1 MSPSM
6 LEEIHIASILHD
18 VGKIGISE
26 RIISKPDRLS
36 PEEFDIMKDHPA
48 HGIRILDPIGFSPSI
63 MSAIFQ
69 HHERYDG
76 KGYPQGISGEEITLG
91 ARILNVADTI
101 DAMVSERPYRG
112 IISSAEV
119 VQELEKESG
128 RQFDPHVAASAKRLI
143 EKGLLKLGMHTY
155 YHYATGT
162 DKNVHAPKGAPEKI

>member
-1 MSPSM
+1 
-6 LEEIHIASILHD
+6 
-18 VGKIGISE
+18 
-26 RIISKPDRLS
+26 
-36 PEEFDIMKDHPA
+36 
-48 HGIRILDPIGFSPSI
+48 

-76 KGYPQGISGEEITLG
+76 KGYPQGLSGENITLG

-112 IISSAEV
+112 IISSTEV

-128 RQFDPHVAASAKRLI
+128 RQFDPRVAESAKQLI
-143 EKGLLKLGMHTY
+143 EKGLLKLGMQTY

-162 DKNVHAPKGAPEKI
+162 EKNAHGHKNAPDKV